1 MIQDQSIA
9 THGTDNDDT
18 DTAWFAALRN
28 KPKPIFRYPPGLG
41 PKDRNTCA
49 SSTLDKPGSPG
60 KH

>member
-9 THGTDNDDT
+9 THDTDDDDT
-18 DTAWFAALRN
+18 DTDWFAALRN
-28 KPKPIFRYPPGLG
+28 KPKPRFRYPPGLG